1 MRQFIIGQSKH
12 EITSHSGLALI
23 GQCLRHYTDLKRRAD
38 IVAPMRHGIGSGDVV
53 ASYIGLLCQGK
64 TDYEAIEN
72 FRDNR
77 FFLEA
82 LGINDVPSE
91 GTLRQ
96 RFDDCATLLLPEAAE
111 ATVDF
116 LVKSRAPVSPLS
128 TGHVG
133 LDIDLTTL
141 DNSNSKKEGVS
152 YTYRG
157 YNGYGAMGAYLGV
170 EGWNVGME
178 LREGSDHSQQ
188 GFPAFL
194 ARVIDS
200 ARRITSQR
208 LLIRLDSAHDA
219 AENLSLLDARRET
232 ADHIIKRNWRRRDT
246 MPLVALAE
254 SEAQW
259 THPRP
264 GKRIGVFSVI
274 ENVIWEQQTHRVRS
288 VIRVTERTIDKHGQL
303 QLPAYEVDGW
313 WTSLDSKG
321 CDDQTVIALYND
333 HGTSEQYHSELKT
346 DMDVERLP
354 SGKFDSNALVLQ
366 LAALAYNLLRYQG
379 QRGLMGD
386 VMPMRNPI
394 KRRRIKT
401 VIQELIYLAS
411 MVVDSG
417 RRLKLLFS
425 RDCPAYS
432 AFKELYQGLCGLSPA
447 AS

>member
-12 EITSHSGLALI
+12 EFTSHSGMALI
-23 GQCLRHYTDLKRRAD
+23 GQCLRRYTDLKRRTD
-38 IVAPMRHGIGSGDVV
+38 IMAPMRHGIGSGDVV
-53 ASYIGLLCQGK
+53 ASYVGLLCQGK

-77 FFLEA
+77 FFREA

-96 RFDDCATLLLPEAAE
+96 RFDDCAKLLLPEAAA

-116 LVKSRAPVSPLS
+116 LIRSHAPVSPLF

-141 DNSNSKKEGVS
+141 DNSNSNKEGVS

-157 YNGYGAMGAYLGV
+157 YTGYGAMGAYLGV
-170 EGWNVGME
+170 EGWNIGME

-194 ARVIDS
+194 VRVIDS

-208 LLIRLDSAHDA
+208 LLVRLDSAHDA
-219 AENLSLLDARRET
+219 TENLSLLYASRET
-232 ADHIIKRNWRRRDT
+232 TDHIIKRNWRRRDT
-246 MPLVALAE
+246 MPLVEMAE
-254 SEAQW
+254 SEARW
-259 THPRP
+259 TYPRP
-264 GKRIGVFSVI
+264 GKRVGVFSIYEDVT
-274 ENVIWEQQTHRVRS
+274 WEQQTYRVRS

-313 WTSLDSKG
+313 WTSLDSDG
-321 CDDQTVIALYND
+321 YDDQAVIELYKD

-401 VIQELIYLAS
+401 VIQELIYLAA

-425 RDCPAYS
+425 RDCPAYGV
-432 AFKELYQGLCGLSPA
+432 FKELYTGPICTAPA
-447 AS
+447 E

>member
-12 EITSHSGLALI
+12 EFTSHSGMALI
-23 GQCLRHYTDLKRRAD
+23 GQCLRRYTDLKRRAN

-53 ASYIGLLCQGK
+53 AAYVGLLCQGK

-77 FFLEA
+77 FFREA

-91 GTLRQ
+91 GTVRQ
-96 RFDDCATLLLPEAAE
+96 RFDDCAKMLLPEAAV

-116 LVKSRAPVSPLS
+116 LMRSRAPVSPLP

-141 DNSNSKKEGVS
+141 DNSNSNKEGVS
-152 YTYRG
+152 YTYQG
-157 YNGYGAMGAYLGV
+157 YAGYGAMGAYLGV
-170 EGWNVGME
+170 EGWNIGME

-194 ARVIDS
+194 VRVIDS

-208 LLIRLDSAHDA
+208 LLVRLDSAHDA
-219 AENLSLLDARRET
+219 AENLSLLHARRET
-232 ADHIIKRNWRRRDT
+232 TDHIIKRNWRRRDT
-246 MPLVALAE
+246 MPLVELAE
-254 SEAQW
+254 SRAQW
-259 THPRP
+259 TYPRP
-264 GKRIGVFSVI
+264 GKRIGVFSIYEAVT
-274 ENVIWEQQTHRVRS
+274 WEKKTHRVRS
-288 VIRVTERTIDKHGQL
+288 VIRVTERTIDKRGQL
-303 QLPAYEVDGW
+303 QMPAYEVDGW
-313 WTSLDSKG
+313 WSSLRRKT
-321 CDDQTVIALYND
+321 CDDQTVIALYKD

-366 LAALAYNLLRYQG
+366 LSALTYNLLRYQG

-401 VIQELIYLAS
+401 VIQELIYLAA

-425 RDCPAYS
+425 HYCPAYR
-432 AFKELYQGLCGLSPA
+432 AFKELYTGSIGTAPA
-447 AS
+447 G